1 MGIIYAD
8 TEERSVSR
16 HPVDYYKLNA
26 VKHFMTHYNNAK
38 ILQLIVSKSPDR
50 RERAQATKELAKA
63 DKKMEY
69 WRRHPNWNPYE
80 AGIET
85 AKVDKQWRNNN
96 GADLIGKTGAH

>member
-8 TEERSVSR
+8 TEERAVPK

-38 ILQLIVSKSPDR
+38 ILQLIASKSLDR

-69 WRRHPNWNPYE
+69 WRRHPNWDAAN
-80 AGIET
+80 AAIET
-85 AKVDKQWRNNN
+85 AKVDKMWNDGN
-96 GADLIGKTGAH
+96 GADLTGKTGTH